1 MFISKKNIF
10 NKYQKIIIFSICLI
24 PNSLFFYFL
33 VRIFTSLLYFMI
45 NPSPSKVKL
54 SKFRRNKYIYL
65 KKRERSKN
73 AQLDIS
79 LFISHVDPFDR
90 INLLLTVF
98 ETNSKDVIAAHK
110 RTRSNS
116 SRFAHPTTLGLML
129 FVVDISSY

>member
-1 MFISKKNIF
+1 M
-10 NKYQKIIIFSICLI
+10 
-24 PNSLFFYFL
+24 
-33 VRIFTSLLYFMI
+33 V

-54 SKFRRNKYIYL
+54 SKFKRNEYIYL

-79 LFISHVDPFDR
+79 LFIGHVDPFDR

-98 ETNSKDVIAAHK
+98 ETNSKHVTAVHK
-110 RTRSNS
+110 QTRSNS

-129 FVVDISSY
+129 FIADISSY